1 MVRQRGFEL
10 SDFLTWIVIAGVIA
24 FFGFKIGP
32 SYYEYYNVVK
42 VFKAMAAD
50 PGVAGGSKKD
60 IEAAFAGRAQISG
73 ITSITPA
80 DLEVK
85 KEDGKVVISAAYSAR
100 VPIAGNL
107 SAVMDFFP
115 SSASR

>member
-1 MVRQRGFEL
+1 MFKQRGFEL
-10 SDFLTWIVIAGVIA
+10 SDFMIWIVIAGVIA

-32 SYYEYYNVVK
+32 SYYEYYNIQK

-50 PGVAGGSKKD
+50 QGMQSAGKKD
-60 IEAAFAGRAQISG
+60 VEAAFASRAQIAG

-85 KEDGKVVISAAYSAR
+85 NEGGKLQISAAYSAR

-107 SAVMDFFP
+107 SAIMDFFP
-115 SSASR
+115 SAAGR